1 MDDIPAGWSGCYDIS
16 GAYDNRICP
25 EGDDDGNVSAAE
37 GDDDGNV
44 SAAGVVWDH
53 DKRHQRR

>member
-25 EGDDDGNVSAAE
+25 EGDDDGNVSAAA

-44 SAAGVVWDH
+44 SAAGVV
-53 DKRHQRR
+53 